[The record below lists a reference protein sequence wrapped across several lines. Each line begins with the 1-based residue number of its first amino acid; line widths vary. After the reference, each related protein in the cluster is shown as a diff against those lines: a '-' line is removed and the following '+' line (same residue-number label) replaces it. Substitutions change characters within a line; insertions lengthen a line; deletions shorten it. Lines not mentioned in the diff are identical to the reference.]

1 MKYPEYV
8 ENFLPLSNFEEM
20 VEEARKEHFKDT
32 DPFDDPEEA
41 NQSDVDFF
49 NENFIDIFIYFYE
62 EFEES
67 MYLEEIAFGCGYSLA
82 GVKFRLN
89 RTYKDRFRFKEW
101 QLNEKLLEE
110 TSYELSTKFWPEGET
125 AAEWWRKKAQE
136 KNADKNFLIFSE
148 NMVKFHLKEIRGSYI
163 LDCLKDLPLEE
174 KARIIKEAK
183 ETCEWFIK

>member
-8 ENFLPLSNFEEM
+8 ENYLPLSNFEEM
-20 VEEARKEHFKDT
+20 VVEARKEHFKDT
-32 DPFDDPEEA
+32 DPFDDPAEV
-41 NQSDVDFF
+41 NQSDLDSFD
-49 NENFIDIFIYFYE
+49 ENFIDILIYFYE

-89 RTYKDRFRFKEW
+89 RTYKDRFQFKER

-110 TSYELSTKFWPEGET
+110 TRNELSTKLWPEGET
-125 AAEWWRKKAQE
+125 AAAWWRKKAQE
-136 KNADKNFLIFSE
+136 KNDDKNFLTFSE

-183 ETCEWFIK
+183 NNCEWFIK